1 MKKKYFTIGFIII
14 LLLLSSTVLLGI
26 NNSYVVKEDV
36 ALRNLIIETV
46 QRSNEIDF
54 TELTNFEW
62 DTMYIFTP
70 YTNPKDILEE
80 DNITAYHSKFNIE
93 INDTIN
99 MIGFVKANK
108 LVQFVEL
115 PRIYGGMDLTNPIK
129 FSKEESKFNILQ
141 DKEGILFN
149 KN

>member
-26 NNSYVVKEDV
+26 NNSYVIKEDV

-46 QRSNEIDF
+46 QRSNEIDI

-80 DNITAYHSKFNIE
+80 ENITAYHSKFNIE

-108 LVQFVEL
+108 LVEFVEL
-115 PRIYGGMDLTNPIK
+115 PRIYGGMDLASPIK
-129 FSKEESKFNILQ
+129 FNKEETKFNILQ
-141 DKEGILFN
+141 DKEGILFD

>member
-1 MKKKYFTIGFIII
+1 MKKKYFAIGFVIL
-14 LLLLSSTVLLGI
+14 LLLLSSTVLGI

-36 ALRNLIIETV
+36 DLRNLIIETI

-70 YTNPKDILEE
+70 YTNPKDILEK
-80 DNITAYHSKFNIE
+80 DSITAYHSKFNIE

-99 MIGFVKANK
+99 MIGFVKSNK

-115 PRIYGGMDLTNPIK
+115 PRIYGEMDLTNPIK
-129 FSKEESKFNILQ
+129 FNKEETKFNILQ
-141 DKEGILFN
+141 GKEGILFN